1 MSTRPGAPPPRL
13 GRRARGLAALA
24 SFALALATAPNAARA
39 CSVCG
44 CGDPL
49 VSVSEARPMSG
60 RLRAGLDFEYLTM
73 RARSDEDPTLTE
85 RLTQATFRPLVIYS
99 PSERLNLVLQV
110 PLVAKRWTLSGA
122 WGHRC

>member
-1 MSTRPGAPPPRL
+1 
-13 GRRARGLAALA
+13 
-24 SFALALATAPNAARA
+24 
-39 CSVCG
+39 
-44 CGDPL
+44 
-49 VSVSEARPMSG
+49 MSG